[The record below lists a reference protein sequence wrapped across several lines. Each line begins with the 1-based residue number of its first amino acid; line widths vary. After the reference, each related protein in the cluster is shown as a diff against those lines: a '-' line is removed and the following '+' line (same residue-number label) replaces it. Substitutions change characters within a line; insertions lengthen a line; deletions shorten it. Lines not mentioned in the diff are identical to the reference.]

1 MLKLIKVKDTHKR
14 PALLFLN
21 FTFAFKSV
29 TSTNVIFC
37 AIVGK
42 LINVKDTR
50 QVPTLLLLNF
60 TFSFQSVTSST
71 EVILCCNNGGTD

>member
-60 TFSFQSVTSST
+60 TFSFESVTST
-71 EVILCCNNGGTD
+71 KVILCCNNA